1 MAIAH
6 TGELKNR
13 IEQLKKNCLS
23 WPLNHPEGFFVL
35 QSHINYSILTLTL
48 VSLYK
53 CGRTLSNKSLINVGL
68 LWAAE
73 LNVTKAT
80 RLTFKSG
87 SCKVLRKSPIQLRN
101 KESIP
106 CGYNRKMQTS
116 LKKGD

>member
-1 MAIAH
+1 VTFNSAAH
-6 TGELKNR
+6 NKPTLIRDLLDSVLPHLYNETKVR
-13 IEQLKKNCLS
+13 TMKRNCLS

-73 LNVTKAT
+73 LNVTKASA
-80 RLTFKSG
+80 SG
-87 SCKVLRKSPIQLRN
+87 SVKF
-101 KESIP
+101 
-106 CGYNRKMQTS
+106 
-116 LKKGD
+116 